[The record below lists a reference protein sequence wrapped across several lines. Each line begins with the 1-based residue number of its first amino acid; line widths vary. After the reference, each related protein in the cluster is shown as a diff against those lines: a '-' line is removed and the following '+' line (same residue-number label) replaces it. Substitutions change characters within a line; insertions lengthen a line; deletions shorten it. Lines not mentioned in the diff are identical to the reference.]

1 MIECAWDDL
10 LQKVNKAE
18 DLDHII
24 AAHQQFLDSIITRCL
39 MDEVHR
45 VNVVDCIMY
54 VREQVFFYWQDHVQI
69 FTRMNSYFILYTA
82 AYHFYMFL
90 IFHSPY

>member
-54 VREQVFFYWQDHVQI
+54 V
-69 FTRMNSYFILYTA
+69 
-82 AYHFYMFL
+82 
-90 IFHSPY
+90 